1 MPLIDIIILELLA
14 ALAAV
19 SGILALI
26 VTKRDSNKI
35 RRAIRAIDQWIARH

>member
-1 MPLIDIIILELLA
+1 MPLIDVIIIILLA

-35 RRAIRAIDQWIARH
+35 RRCLRKIEEKYHL